1 MKKYFL
7 DVLKLQYADFK
18 GRASRRQF
26 WMFVLYNVIA
36 AVIVGI
42 IGGIVGLNAILSGLY
57 SLALLIP
64 SLAIS
69 VRRLQD
75 IDVAGYR
82 QGVVLD
88 FDQFDSAGGEHLV
101 DRSLLPARHAVGQP
115 VRKSARRRIRGR
127 GTQETGRGVRMG
139 RPGFLRHNRAVP
151 VK

>member
-75 IDVAGYR
+75 IDKEWYWILSIWLI
-82 QGVVLD
+82 VLYC
-88 FDQFDSAGGEHLV
+88 
-101 DRSLLPARHAVGQP
+101 QP
-115 VRKSARRRIRGR
+115 
-127 GTQETGRGVRMG
+127 GT
-139 RPGFLRHNRAVP
+139 PSDNRFGKVP
-151 VK
+151 DAE

>member
-75 IDVAGYR
+75 IDE
-82 QGVVLD
+82 GVVLD

>member
-64 SLAIS
+64 SLAYL
-69 VRRLQD
+69 RKA
-75 IDVAGYR
+75 VAGYR
-82 QGVVLD
+82 QGVLLD

>member
-64 SLAIS
+64 SLAYL
-69 VRRLQD
+69 RKA
-75 IDVAGYR
+75 VAGYR

>member
-75 IDVAGYR
+75 IDKEWYWI
-82 QGVVLD
+82 LI
-88 FDQFDSAGGEHLV
+88 SLIPLV
-101 DRSLLPARHAVGQP
+101 GSIWLIDLYCQT
-115 VRKSARRRIRGR
+115 
-127 GTQETGRGVRMG
+127 GT
-139 RPGFLRHNRAVP
+139 PSDNRFGKVP
-151 VK
+151 DAE

>member
-75 IDVAGYR
+75 IDKEWYWILISLILLVGSIWLI
-82 QGVVLD
+82 VLYC
-88 FDQFDSAGGEHLV
+88 
-101 DRSLLPARHAVGQP
+101 PARHAVGQP

>member
-64 SLAIS
+64 LVGSIWLI
-69 VRRLQD
+69 
-75 IDVAGYR
+75 
-82 QGVVLD
+82 VLYC
-88 FDQFDSAGGEHLV
+88 
-101 DRSLLPARHAVGQP
+101 QP
-115 VRKSARRRIRGR
+115 
-127 GTQETGRGVRMG
+127 GT
-139 RPGFLRHNRAVP
+139 PSDNRFGKVP
-151 VK
+151 DAE

>member
-75 IDVAGYR
+75 IDKEWYWI
-82 QGVVLD
+82 LI
-88 FDQFDSAGGEHLV
+88 SLIPLV
-101 DRSLLPARHAVGQP
+101 GSIWLIFFTASP
-115 VRKSARRRIRGR
+115 ARRR
-127 GTQETGRGVRMG
+127 TTGSEKCPTPNKRSRNPRN
-139 RPGFLRHNRAVP
+139 RPGRSNGTPRFFAA
-151 VK
+151 

>member
-1 MKKYFL
+1 MLILREGVAQAVL
-7 DVLKLQYADFK
+7 DVRFVQCD
-18 GRASRRQF
+18 RRRDRRDYRRYRRTERDPERFVQF
-26 WMFVLYNVIA
+26 GVVD
-36 AVIVGI
+36 
-42 IGGIVGLNAILSGLY
+42 
-57 SLALLIP
+57 
-64 SLAIS
+64 S
-69 VRRLQD
+69 VPGYLRKA
-75 IDVAGYR
+75 VAGYR

>member
-42 IGGIVGLNAILSGLY
+42 IGGIVGDPERFVQFGVVD
-57 SLALLIP
+57 
-64 SLAIS
+64 S
-69 VRRLQD
+69 VPGYLRKA
-75 IDVAGYR
+75 VAGYR

>member
-7 DVLKLQYADFK
+7 DVLKLKYADFK

-75 IDVAGYR
+75 IDKEWYWILISLI
-82 QGVVLD
+82 VLYC
-88 FDQFDSAGGEHLV
+88 
-101 DRSLLPARHAVGQP
+101 QP
-115 VRKSARRRIRGR
+115 
-127 GTQETGRGVRMG
+127 GT
-139 RPGFLRHNRAVP
+139 PSDNRFGKVP
-151 VK
+151 DAE

>member
-57 SLALLIP
+57 SLLIP

-75 IDVAGYR
+75 IDKEWYWILISLIPLVGSIWLIVLYCQAGTPS
-82 QGVVLD
+82 D
-88 FDQFDSAGGEHLV
+88 
-101 DRSLLPARHAVGQP
+101 
-115 VRKSARRRIRGR
+115 
-127 GTQETGRGVRMG
+127 
-139 RPGFLRHNRAVP
+139 NRFGKVP
-151 VK
+151 DAE

>member
-75 IDVAGYR
+75 IDKEWYWILISLIPLVGSIWLI
-82 QGVVLD
+82 VLYCQPGTPSD
-88 FDQFDSAGGEHLV
+88 KCPTPNK
-101 DRSLLPARHAVGQP
+101 RSRNPRN
-115 VRKSARRRIRGR
+115 
-127 GTQETGRGVRMG
+127 
-139 RPGFLRHNRAVP
+139 RPGRSNGTPRFFAA
-151 VK
+151 

>member
-7 DVLKLQYADFK
+7 DVLKLRYADFK

-75 IDVAGYR
+75 IDKEWYWILISLIPLVGSIWLI
-82 QGVVLD
+82 VLYC
-88 FDQFDSAGGEHLV
+88 
-101 DRSLLPARHAVGQP
+101 QP
-115 VRKSARRRIRGR
+115 
-127 GTQETGRGVRMG
+127 GT
-139 RPGFLRHNRAVP
+139 PSDNRFGKVP
-151 VK
+151 DAE

>member
-64 SLAIS
+64 SLAIY

-75 IDVAGYR
+75 IDKEWYWILISLIPLVGSIWLI
-82 QGVVLD
+82 VLYC
-88 FDQFDSAGGEHLV
+88 
-101 DRSLLPARHAVGQP
+101 QP
-115 VRKSARRRIRGR
+115 
-127 GTQETGRGVRMG
+127 GT
-139 RPGFLRHNRAVP
+139 PSDNRFGKVP
-151 VK
+151 DAE

>member
-36 AVIVGI
+36 AVIVG
-42 IGGIVGLNAILSGLY
+42 LNAILSGLY

-75 IDVAGYR
+75 IDKEWYWILISLIPLVGSIWLI
-82 QGVVLD
+82 VLYC
-88 FDQFDSAGGEHLV
+88 
-101 DRSLLPARHAVGQP
+101 QP
-115 VRKSARRRIRGR
+115 
-127 GTQETGRGVRMG
+127 GT
-139 RPGFLRHNRAVP
+139 PSDNRFGKVP
-151 VK
+151 DAE